1 MSYLVFFTLTL
12 LLVVDGFFIDYEKQG
27 AIAEDSSYETA
38 LNNGRILNSTLAEI
52 QSGDTLFFS
61 NKTFHLVGGIMA
73 DGLQNI
79 VIQIDGTLSFTND
92 RETWPKNADGGVL
105 ECIYLTNV
113 VNMTLT
119 SSGVGTLDGNGQ
131 EWWGAI
137 QFLKHQEVGMN
148 MRGLQGM

>member
-1 MSYLVFFTLTL
+1 
-12 LLVVDGFFIDYEKQG
+12 
-27 AIAEDSSYETA
+27 
-38 LNNGRILNSTLAEI
+38 
-52 QSGDTLFFS
+52 
-61 NKTFHLVGGIMA
+61 MA

-79 VIQIDGTLSFTND
+79 VIQIDGTLSFTSD

-113 VNMTLT
+113 INMTLT

-148 MRGLQGM
+148 MRGLQEL